1 MYNKSACYIPTCV
14 RTCIVC
20 VCVCACYCT
29 RVLSPPQNLQLRMG
43 DRLPLHTYLIKPVQ
57 RVTKYQLL
65 LKVRTSVFPM
75 KIRKTLNPQPTHSLI
90 SKHLNEN
97 QAMKEDST
105 YVISLLWVRVV
116 VTGAINGVCV
126 PVDGHAMALHVVGL
140 KGYLV
145 GACD

>member
-1 MYNKSACYIPTCV
+1 M
-14 RTCIVC
+14 RTYLHCVC
-20 VCVCACYCT
+20 VCVCTCYCT
-29 RVLSPPQNLQLRMG
+29 CVLSPPQNLQLRMG
-43 DRLPLHTYLIKPVQ
+43 DGLPLHTYLIKPVQ

-90 SKHLNEN
+90 SKHLNKN

-105 YVISLLWVRVV
+105 YVISVLWVRVV

-126 PVDGHAMALHVVGL
+126 PVDGHAMARPSLQSQLQL
-140 KGYLV
+140 KQQNTRKQLPPLP
-145 GACD
+145 